1 MQTQAAPIFHNDQ
14 DLLALVQEWKAQ
26 GHRWVF
32 TNGCFDLLHPGHLR
46 VLREAAAQGDRLVVA
61 LNDDASV
68 RGLKGP
74 QRPVQDENARA
85 ALLSALVWVDA
96 VVLFGQD
103 DPGDLIRLLVPDVL
117 VKGGDYTVETVV
129 GADTVLQAGGRVHLV
144 SLLEGHSTTSL
155 THRFQ
160 KKL

>member
-1 MQTQAAPIFHNDQ
+1 
-14 DLLALVQEWKAQ
+14 
-26 GHRWVF
+26 
-32 TNGCFDLLHPGHLR
+32 LHPGHLR
-46 VLREAAAQGDRLVVA
+46 ILSEAAAQGDRLVVA

-96 VVLFGQD
+96 VVLFGQE
-103 DPGDLIRLLVPDVL
+103 DPGELIRLLVPDVL
-117 VKGGDYTVETVV
+117 VKGGDYTIETVV

-144 SLLEGHSTTSL
+144 NLLQGHSTTAL
-155 THRFQ
+155 THRFL
-160 KKL
+160 KPS

>member
-1 MQTQAAPIFHNDQ
+1 MQTQAAPIFRNDQ

-26 GHRWVF
+26 GQRWVF

-85 ALLSALVWVDA
+85 AVLAALVWVDA

-160 KKL
+160 KNS

>member
-1 MQTQAAPIFHNDQ
+1 MQTQAAPIFRNDQ
-14 DLLALVQEWKAQ
+14 DLLALVQKWKAQ

-46 VLREAAAQGDRLVVA
+46 VLSEAAAQGDRLVVA

-96 VVLFGQD
+96 VVLFGQE
-103 DPGDLIRLLVPDVL
+103 DPGELIRLLVPDVL
-117 VKGGDYTVETVV
+117 VKGGDYTIETVV

-144 SLLEGHSTTSL
+144 NLLQGHSTTAL
-155 THRFQ
+155 THRFL
-160 KKL
+160 KPS

>member
-1 MQTQAAPIFHNDQ
+1 MQTQAAPIFRNDQ

-26 GHRWVF
+26 GQRWVF

-85 ALLSALVWVDA
+85 SVLAALVWVDA
-96 VVLFGQD
+96 VVLFGQE

-117 VKGGDYTVETVV
+117 VKGGDYTVQTVV

-160 KKL
+160 KNS

>member
-1 MQTQAAPIFHNDQ
+1 MQTQAAPIFRNDQ

-26 GHRWVF
+26 GQRWVF

-46 VLREAAAQGDRLVVA
+46 VLSEAAAQGDRLVVA

-85 ALLSALVWVDA
+85 SVLAALVWVDA
-96 VVLFGQD
+96 VVLFGQE
-103 DPGDLIRLLVPDVL
+103 DPGDLIRRLVPDVL
-117 VKGGDYTVETVV
+117 VKGGDYTVQTVV
-129 GADTVLQAGGRVHLV
+129 GADTVRRPGVA
-144 SLLEGHSTTSL
+144 
-155 THRFQ
+155 FIW
-160 KKL
+160 

>member
-1 MQTQAAPIFHNDQ
+1 MQTQAAPIFRNDQ
-14 DLLALVQEWKAQ
+14 DLLALVQKWKAQ

-32 TNGCFDLLHPGHLR
+32 TNGCFDLLHPGHLQ
-46 VLREAAAQGDRLVVA
+46 VLSEAAAQGDRLVVA

-85 ALLSALVWVDA
+85 AVLAALVWVDA

-160 KKL
+160 KNS

>member
-1 MQTQAAPIFHNDQ
+1 MQTQAAPIFRNDQ

-26 GHRWVF
+26 GQRWVF

-96 VVLFGQD
+96 VVLFGQE

-117 VKGGDYTVETVV
+117 VKGGDYTVQTVV

-144 SLLEGHSTTSL
+144 SLLEGHSTTCL

>member
-1 MQTQAAPIFHNDQ
+1 
-14 DLLALVQEWKAQ
+14 
-26 GHRWVF
+26 
-32 TNGCFDLLHPGHLR
+32 
-46 VLREAAAQGDRLVVA
+46 
-61 LNDDASV
+61 
-68 RGLKGP
+68 
-74 QRPVQDENARA
+74 VQDENARA
-85 ALLSALVWVDA
+85 AVLAALVWVDA

-160 KKL
+160 KNS